1 MNRQPKNQSS
11 EELSPIFSR
20 TEILT
25 LNPKGLAETL
35 LPLAVAS
42 ENSFAALWGGL
53 NEITS
58 IKHLHPS

>member
-20 TEILT
+20 TGILT

-35 LPLAVAS
+35 LPPAVTS

-53 NEITS
+53 NEIA
-58 IKHLHPS
+58 